1 MNDNDKSKRYD
12 LEDRTEQF
20 ALDVRAFVR
29 RIPKTPYNQDDL
41 LQLLRSSGSVGA
53 NYIEA
58 NKCLGRRDFRMRI
71 KISKKESKESRFW
84 LRVLNADA
92 DQHLNQQRLHLIQEA
107 TELMCIFGAILQ
119 KVGP

>member
-84 LRVLNADA
+84 LKLLDTQL
-92 DQHLNQQRLHLIQEA
+92 DSE
-107 TELMCIFGAILQ
+107 LQ
-119 KVGP
+119 KERAKLEKESDELLKIFSAIVQKVQ